1 MASMGGSWMLCV
13 YGLAG
18 LRDLGG
24 YLKFHPKL
32 PKGLK
37 RLNFPLSIRGQVLKI
52 NVEPE
57 ISTYLLRE
65 GSQFTMWHQNHKV
78 TLSRG
83 VPRSFRNN
91 P

>member
-1 MASMGGSWMLCV
+1 N
-13 YGLAG
+13 
-18 LRDLGG
+18 
-24 YLKFHPKL
+24 L
-32 PKGLK
+32 PKGMK
-37 RLNFPLSIRGQVLKI
+37 PINPPLSMRGHVLEI
-52 NVEPE
+52 NIEPE

-65 GSQFTMWHQNHKV
+65 RSQFTMWHQDQKV

>member
-24 YLKFHPKL
+24 CLKFHPKL

-37 RLNFPLSIRGQVLKI
+37 RLNFPLSIRGQVLEI

-65 GSQFTMWHQNHKV
+65 GSQFTLWHYGEKV
-78 TLSRG
+78 TLSPG